1 LLLSSP
7 FFLLVT
13 TNFTRTLCRGS
24 KCRLGYL
31 LFIDVTSWRPSWQDL
46 LVARILQRLGG
57 GSVGGDSGDY
67 KSRIVFQTPESAHDA
82 VHIMQMGHVM
92 LDPFPVTGEQGQK
105 LLVALYVNC
114 CYTVL
119 CSSQHLR

>member
-1 LLLSSP
+1 MTIFSHP
-7 FFLLVT
+7 FCL
-13 TNFTRTLCRGS
+13 GP

-57 GSVGGDSGDY
+57 GAGGDGGDY

-92 LDPFPVTGEQGQK
+92 LDPFPVTG
-105 LLVALYVNC
+105 A
-114 CYTVL
+114 
-119 CSSQHLR
+119 